1 MTTRN
6 RLIKFTAD
14 NIIDALRF
22 GAIRHNHVNNFVLR
36 DYINMA
42 AEDDAAFD
50 KLWNSLDANKRYRLM
65 TAVLRYVELNKNK

>member
-6 RLIKFTAD
+6 RLIQYTAD
-14 NIIDALRF
+14 NIIDALQF

-36 DYINMA
+36 DYIEMA
-42 AEDDAAFD
+42 AEDDATFAS
-50 KLWNSLDANKRYRLM
+50 LWNKYDTNKRYRLM

>member
-6 RLIKFTAD
+6 RLIQFTAD

-22 GAIRHNHVNNFVLR
+22 GVIRHNHVNNFVLC
-36 DYINMA
+36 DYIEMA
-42 AEDDAAFD
+42 AEDDATFAS
-50 KLWNSLDANKRYRLM
+50 LWNKYDTNKRYRLM

>member
-6 RLIKFTAD
+6 RLIQYTAD

-36 DYINMA
+36 DYIEMA
-42 AEDDAAFD
+42 AEDNATFAS
-50 KLWNSLDANKRYRLM
+50 LWNKYDANKRYRLM
-65 TAVLRYVELNKNK
+65 TAVLRYVEINKNK